1 MTIGQKRVGANFNP
15 SGEEIVDQIKAKS
28 AELIDL
34 CESMKT
40 FGEQGAKIHAEK
52 NRLIALAQTN
62 FEIASMFAVKANF
75 A

>member
-1 MTIGQKRVGANFNP
+1 MTIGQKRVGVNFNP

-40 FGEQGAKIHAEK
+40 SMPER

-75 A
+75 AE

>member
-1 MTIGQKRVGANFNP
+1 MTLGQKRVGINFNP

-40 FGEQGAKIHAEK
+40 SMPER

-75 A
+75 AE

>member
-1 MTIGQKRVGANFNP
+1 MTTGQKRVGVNFNP

-34 CESMKT
+34 CEGMKT
-40 FGEQGAKIHAEK
+40 SMPER

-75 A
+75 AE